1 VVLVDTSVWV
11 SHFRETQI
19 DLVRLL
25 NVGEVACHPFI
36 AGELACGNLRNRTI
50 ILSLLEALPMAATVE
65 HGEVLAFIES
75 HKLMGK
81 GLGYIDIHLLAS
93 AVLSQLPLWTLDKRL
108 EQAADILH
116 HNYEKTS

>member
-1 VVLVDTSVWV
+1 MALVDTSVWV

-25 NVGEVACHPFI
+25 NVGEVACHPLI

-108 EQAADILH
+108 EQAADRLH

>member
-1 VVLVDTSVWV
+1 MVLVDTSVWV

-25 NVGEVACHPFI
+25 NDGEVACHPFI

-75 HKLMGK
+75 HKLMEK